1 MAVNMKR
8 SRESTTALVKEV
20 CAHLSQCWHSCLLH
34 ASVQHLWIFIVLRM
48 VLSPQLHMLNSFVP
62 HVFSANVTL
71 YSICIS
77 TQWRY
82 DQTTATYLLLLSK
95 KQRGK
100 PVRLRP
106 EPTVCEDSCSPLHQ
120 GIQVRLGT
128 TTPKRLC
135 SFSGLL
141 NVFTTACSGSLFM
154 TLPCTLHAY
163 CFPVPRVFFCRSL
176 IFFPPLTCRLG
187 TPFTSARMKTQWL
200 SVLSTFAQSTLMTV
214 RGFQAHNTHPRG
226 SEVSQ
231 MDLQTTKTWYVK
243 AGKNVFLQPSLSLD

>member
-1 MAVNMKR
+1 MKR

-20 CAHLSQCWHSCLLH
+20 CAHLCPVLAFMFIISST
-34 ASVQHLWIFIVLRM
+34 SVDFYCVMDGDITATAHVKHFR
-48 VLSPQLHMLNSFVP
+48 SP
-62 HVFSANVTL
+62 
-71 YSICIS
+71 CILCIL

-141 NVFTTACSGSLFM
+141 TVFTTACSSSVFM
-154 TLPCTLHAY
+154 TLLCTLHIY
-163 CFPVPRVFFCRSL
+163 CFPVPDV
-176 IFFPPLTCRLG
+176 
-187 TPFTSARMKTQWL
+187 
-200 SVLSTFAQSTLMTV
+200 V
-214 RGFQAHNTHPRG
+214 
-226 SEVSQ
+226 
-231 MDLQTTKTWYVK
+231 
-243 AGKNVFLQPSLSLD
+243 AGL

>member
-1 MAVNMKR
+1 M
-8 SRESTTALVKEV
+8 LI
-20 CAHLSQCWHSCLLH
+20 CAQCWRSCLLR
-34 ASVQHLWIFIVLRM
+34 ASVQHLWIFIVLWM
-48 VLSPQLHMLNSFVP
+48 VTSQQLHMLNIFVP
-62 HVFSANVTL
+62 LVFCANVTL
-71 YSICIS
+71 YSICIL

-141 NVFTTACSGSLFM
+141 TVFTTACSGSVFM
-154 TLPCTLHAY
+154 TLLCTLHIY
-163 CFPVPRVFFCRSL
+163 CFPVHDVV
-176 IFFPPLTCRLG
+176 
-187 TPFTSARMKTQWL
+187 A
-200 SVLSTFAQSTLMTV
+200 
-214 RGFQAHNTHPRG
+214 
-226 SEVSQ
+226 
-231 MDLQTTKTWYVK
+231 DL
-243 AGKNVFLQPSLSLD
+243 